1 MVAAAAVSLV
11 LHVACCLFVAV
22 VAQSSRAL
30 ARLLFLLRYLFWPI
44 EATNHKL
51 HFTILID
58 QNAVVGVGV
67 FEAFVGS
74 NPCSLAHWHF
84 LGQFSMAS
92 FRSGPW
98 LFALAGNYYYYY
110 LFEIKYH

>member
-1 MVAAAAVSLV
+1 MW
-11 LHVACCLFVAV
+11 HVACLLPLLLNPLVPWPG
-22 VAQSSRAL
+22 
-30 ARLLFLLRYLFWPI
+30 LLFLLRYLFWPI

-67 FEAFVGS
+67 FKAFCGLKDPSV
-74 NPCSLAHWHF
+74 PLAF
-84 LGQFSMAS
+84 PSVFQRA

-98 LFALAGNYYYYY
+98 LFALAANYYYYY